1 MGKINK
7 LQPEVFNMI
16 AAGEVVERPA
26 SIVKELVENSIDAGA
41 KRIDVSIVEGGIKK
55 IVVSDDGTGILP
67 EDMILAFT
75 PHATS
80 KIKDFEDIDYLS
92 TLGFRGEALASIA
105 SVAEVTLTTCP
116 KDGSP
121 ATLQVKAGE
130 VISQGFGSRSQG
142 TTVEVQNLFFN
153 TPARLKFLKKS
164 SSEAGI
170 VKDTV
175 EKLMLSNPEIAISLT
190 IDGKQELKQEGG
202 SLLDSI
208 YSVYDT
214 KTIKGLM
221 EVNAE
226 YNGIRIYG
234 YISRVDLTKP
244 NRTYQTIIING
255 RYVSSQVIQTAV
267 EQAYS
272 GFLMKRCYPIY
283 VLNIVMPFDQ
293 LDVNVHPRK
302 AEVRFANQQMVFSAV
317 YHVVNNRIN
326 ESTQET
332 LVNLTNANS
341 EPKPEKENFEQI
353 KINTSK
359 FYMPPIRQKPDILP
373 NLNSNE
379 FKPMESDLDKSIA
392 NYSLNTINEKEEIES
407 TLKKPIYN
415 YPTNLEN
422 QPVFDGKIIGQVF
435 STYILVEK
443 DDMAYLIDQHAAHER
458 ILYEK
463 IKKNLDKVNQQLLLV
478 PYTMYLS
485 GEEADYF
492 NRIMPKLNSMGF
504 DIQKEGSN
512 KVTFYAV
519 PDILASIDIKKFMG
533 GIFEDMIS
541 DEDLSMELLVKDKIS
556 QQACKAAIKGGYE
569 FSNEQIQQVITAL
582 LDENGNLPAKCPHG
596 RPTVIAFSKKDI
608 EKMFKRIL

>member
-1 MGKINK
+1 MGRINK

-41 KRIDVSIVEGGIKK
+41 KSIDISIVEGGIRR
-55 IVVSDDGTGILP
+55 IVVSDDGMGILP
-67 EDMILAFT
+67 EDMHLAFM

-105 SVAEVTLTTCP
+105 SVSDVTLTTCP
-116 KDGSP
+116 KDGEP
-121 ATLQVKAGE
+121 AFIQLRAGE
-130 VISQGFGSRSQG
+130 VIDQGFSARNQG
-142 TTVEVQNLFFN
+142 TTIEVENLFYN
-153 TPARLKFLKKS
+153 TPARLKFLKKPA
-164 SSEAGI
+164 SEAGI

-175 EKLMLSNPEIAISLT
+175 EKLMLSNPEIAISLN
-190 IDGKQELKQEGG
+190 IDGKKELKQEGG

-221 EVNAE
+221 EVNEE
-226 YNGIRIYG
+226 YNGIRVYG
-234 YISRVDLTKP
+234 YISRVDMTKP

-255 RYVSSQVIQTAV
+255 RYVSSQIIQTAV

-272 GFLMKRCYPIY
+272 GYLMKRCYPMY

-302 AEVRFANQQMVFSAV
+302 AEVRFSNQQMVFSAV
-317 YHVVNNRIN
+317 YHVVNNCIN
-326 ESTQET
+326 KSVNET
-332 LVNLTNANS
+332 LVNLTNAES
-341 EPKPEKENFEQI
+341 EPKPEKENFEQT

-359 FYMPPIRQKPDILP
+359 FYMPPVRQKPDILP
-373 NLNSNE
+373 AFNSYE
-379 FKPMESDLDKSIA
+379 LKRLDSDLDKSDYNFSQNPKSEI
-392 NYSLNTINEKEEIES
+392 KENES
-407 TLKKPIYN
+407 TLNLPIYK
-415 YPTNLEN
+415 YDQNLEN
-422 QPVFDGKIIGQVF
+422 QPVFDGKIVGQVF
-435 STYILVEK
+435 SAYIIVEK
-443 DDMAYLIDQHAAHER
+443 DDFVYFIDQHAAHER
-458 ILYEK
+458 MLYEK

-478 PYTMYLS
+478 PYTVYLS
-485 GEEADYF
+485 GEETDYF

-512 KVTFYAV
+512 KFTFYAV
-519 PDILASIDIKKFMG
+519 PDVLVSIDIKKFMG

-556 QQACKAAIKGGYE
+556 QQACKAAIKAGYN
-569 FSNEQIQQVITAL
+569 FTNEQINQVITAL

-608 EKMFKRIL
+608 EKMFKRIV